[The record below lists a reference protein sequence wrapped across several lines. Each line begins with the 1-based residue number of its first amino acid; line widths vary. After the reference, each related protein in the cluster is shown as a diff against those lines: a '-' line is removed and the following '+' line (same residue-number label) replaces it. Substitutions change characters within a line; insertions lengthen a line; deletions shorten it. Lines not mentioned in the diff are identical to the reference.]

1 MFNLFINKIHFNTYF
16 YKYFYKYF
24 YIYFMIMYNNHIIKK
39 N

>member
-16 YKYFYKYF
+16 NKYF